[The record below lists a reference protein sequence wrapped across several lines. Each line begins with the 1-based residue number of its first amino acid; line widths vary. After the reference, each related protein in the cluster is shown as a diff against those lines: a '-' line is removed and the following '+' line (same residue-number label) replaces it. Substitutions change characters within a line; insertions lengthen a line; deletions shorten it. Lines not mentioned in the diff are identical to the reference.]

1 MKDDIIRTADDLFD
15 DLFEVSEFIHKNPE
29 LAFKEF
35 KSSSALIDLL
45 TRHGFE
51 VETCMGGIETSFRAV
66 YKNGTEGPKVGFC
79 AEYDALP
86 DMGHA
91 CGHNLIGTISCGAAI
106 CLSKHMEHIPGE
118 LVVYGTPAE
127 EGYGGKILM
136 AEKGC
141 FKELDTAMMLH
152 PTSISSVEDF
162 SLANYTLQ
170 MDFYGKPAHAAAAP
184 QEGINALDA
193 VLLTFQGAKAYK
205 EHTQDFSRIHGIITD
220 GGKATNIIVDHA
232 QCQFSIRALRTS
244 HLEEIRSRMEDIA
257 KGAAL
262 MTGAAVEITQQGR
275 SYGPV
280 MNNGIMKKLLRE
292 NYTLLDEPL
301 HERIKEDGMGS
312 TDMGNVTQ
320 IVPGFHAYISVGE
333 GAMTHTPGFT
343 EACTGERGARA
354 LKVGCKALALTG
366 YDLISRPGVIE
377 EVRQAFLREKAAF
390 S

>member
-1 MKDDIIRTADDLFD
+1 MKADIIRTADDLFD
-15 DLFEVSEFIHKNPE
+15 DLFAISEFIHKNPE

-35 KSSSALIDLL
+35 KSSAALIDLL
-45 TRHGFE
+45 TRHRFE
-51 VETCMGGIETSFRAV
+51 VETRMGGMETSFRAV
-66 YKNGTEGPKVGFC
+66 YKNGSGGPKIGFC

-86 DMGHA
+86 EMGHA

-106 CLSKHMEHIPGE
+106 CLSKHLGHIPAE

-136 AEKGC
+136 AEQGC
-141 FKELDTAMMLH
+141 FTELDTAMMLH

-170 MDFYGKPAHAAAAP
+170 IDFYGKPAHAAAAP

-205 EHTQDFSRIHGIITD
+205 EHTQDFSRIHGIVTE

-232 QCQFSIRALRTS
+232 QCRFSIRALRAS

-262 MTGAAVEITQQGR
+262 MTGATVEITQQGR

-280 MNNGIMKKLLRE
+280 MNNGVMRKLLKD
-292 NYTLLDEPL
+292 NYILLDEPL

-320 IVPGFHAYISVGE
+320 IVPGLHAYISVGE
-333 GAMTHTPGFT
+333 GAITHTPEFAD
-343 EACTGERGARA
+343 ACTGERGARA
-354 LKVGCKALALTG
+354 LRVGCKALALTG

-377 EVRQAFLREKAAF
+377 EIKQAFVREKAAF